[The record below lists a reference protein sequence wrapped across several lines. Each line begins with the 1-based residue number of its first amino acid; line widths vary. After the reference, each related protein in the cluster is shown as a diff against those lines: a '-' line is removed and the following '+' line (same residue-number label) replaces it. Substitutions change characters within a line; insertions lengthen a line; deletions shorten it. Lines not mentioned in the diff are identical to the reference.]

1 MNRDSI
7 LALYTTVSNLKPVDL
22 GELVEERLDKL
33 LNSYE
38 DSLQESFDA
47 IRQYDTMEVIRGLNN
62 SAKFD

>member
-1 MNRDSI
+1 MNKDSI
-7 LALYTTVSNLKPVDL
+7 LALYRTVSNLKPIDL

-33 LNSYE
+33 LNTYE
-38 DSLQESFDA
+38 DNLQESFDT